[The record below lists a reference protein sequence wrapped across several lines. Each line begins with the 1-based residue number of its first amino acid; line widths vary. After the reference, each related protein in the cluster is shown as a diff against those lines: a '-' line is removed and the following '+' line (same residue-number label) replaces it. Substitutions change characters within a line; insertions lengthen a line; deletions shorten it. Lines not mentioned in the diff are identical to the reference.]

1 MKTLL
6 AASLALALS
15 GGAAFA
21 QLGYWTNG
29 NASIYGGGYVPQWH
43 DRSNAGEAVHA
54 TRAPIRAAE
63 HELHIAVDRQ
73 YRVYELLLTWKS

>member
-1 MKTLL
+1 MKMLL

-29 NASIYGGGYVPQWH
+29 NASIYGGVYVPQWH
-43 DRSNAGEAVHA
+43 DRSNAGELYTPPA
-54 TRAPIRAAE
+54 
-63 HELHIAVDRQ
+63 RQ
-73 YRVYELLLTWKS
+73 YVQPSTSCTSQQIGNTVFTNCN